1 MAKKRYCT
9 ICKINRNMSGTKGLC
24 RTCAL
29 TKGFK
34 SCGKCNKVFTPK
46 RERQRNC
53 SNCLVNSKVGW
64 EIGPGG
70 PVGRG
75 KRQR

>member
-1 MAKKRYCT
+1 M
-9 ICKINRNMSGTKGLC
+9 
-24 RTCAL
+24 
-29 TKGFK
+29 
-34 SCGKCNKVFTPK
+34 PK